1 MDPNNRHHSNSRRSS
16 SLIRQRERA
25 DTLNLKMLISLF
37 SLLLASYPLDHATAF
52 IQIRPVVGGTAAKFV
67 SRKYSSSSTTG
78 GDGSP
83 ANADSD
89 AALQW
94 ELFNKHHAGRS
105 WRGTWSTLDYMGDV
119 IDETLASI
127 KLKKDGDAVR
137 QEHEMVVG
145 GKVADCETCFDSFE
159 TQTLPVATYSE
170 GQLYKQRLA
179 AVSLVNGPRVLRS
192 GSMTTELVLRHG
204 DGRVRVIFY
213 HAPAWKNKEDEYQI
227 PPDGLKFYRVT
238 ISREADRDEVPN
250 RLQEQFPNTP
260 EKGNPKFF
268 RPVPPF
274 AWHKKW
280 GGTSWTWG
288 PQSGD
293 KGWMIEDMEEGDAWH
308 GEFTPV
314 FFTDSNAL
322 TIKVSWVT

>member
-1 MDPNNRHHSNSRRSS
+1 V
-16 SLIRQRERA
+16 
-25 DTLNLKMLISLF
+25 K
-37 SLLLASYPLDHATAF
+37 
-52 IQIRPVVGGTAAKFV
+52 
-67 SRKYSSSSTTG
+67 
-78 GDGSP
+78 
-83 ANADSD
+83 
-89 AALQW
+89 
-94 ELFNKHHAGRS
+94 
-105 WRGTWSTLDYMGDV
+105 
-119 IDETLASI
+119 
-127 KLKKDGDAVR
+127 

-159 TQTLPVATYSE
+159 TQTLPVATYSK

-192 GSMTTELVLRHG
+192 GAMTTELVLKHG

-213 HAPAWKNKEDEYQI
+213 HAPAWKNEEDEYQT
-227 PPDGLKFYRVT
+227 PPDGLKFYRATV
-238 ISREADRDEVPN
+238 SREADRDEVPN

-293 KGWMIEDMEEGDAWH
+293 KGWMVEDMEEGDAWH
-308 GEFTPV
+308 GRPRGDSSNVWSMRLPGGILIQCPRVIPPNDVELCRLAWLPEDDTLLRAEASISCLKPIV
-314 FFTDSNAL
+314 NNDDEMVGLAPPELVALRCDMMEMRGEVDEASTMYERIKGLSETDQDETVL
-322 TIKVSWVT
+322 PEK